1 MMPARA
7 HQYPLA
13 EEQAAASR
21 GLRNLLGLSRLEVVE
36 IARPPKGMSI
46 SGATLYRA
54 EGGGVGWVKHKTR
67 LELAKLYEKLI
78 KERMPEVIEQALPL
92 LACLRRVDL
101 IEHPHADHF
110 RPEVELPSLISMTP
124 IQTAEVLLQW
134 WDTQPLRPK
143 DFDTVY
149 MEVRKAVTTSSTY
162 YPFSSTELIDYGLR
176 PATKIDVDLTDISIV
191 WQTVNTIRAWAQ
203 SCFGPLPLCDPP
215 RCLPIIL
222 DELYSHNIHLTMGL
236 ILAERDEQ
244 GPRNIQNI
252 FRANHWL
259 LVLAFGVKPI
269 RLCQIWWQK
278 QPKNLISILS

>member
-1 MMPARA
+1 MPARA

-21 GLRNLLGLSRLEVVE
+21 RLRNLLGLTQSEVVE
-36 IARPPKGMSI
+36 LARPPKGASV
-46 SGATLYRA
+46 SRATLFRA
-54 EGGGVGWVKHKTR
+54 EGGGAGWVKHKTR
-67 LELAKLYEKLI
+67 LELARFYEKLI
-78 KERMPEVIEQALPL
+78 RERMPEVIDQALPL
-92 LACLRRVDL
+92 LACLRRVDR
-101 IEHPHADHF
+101 IEHPYADHF

-124 IQTAEVLLQW
+124 IQTAEDLLYW

-143 DFDTVY
+143 DFDTVF
-149 MEVRKAVTTSSTY
+149 MEVRMAVTTSSKY
-162 YPFSSTELIDYGLR
+162 YSFSSTELIDCGLR
-176 PATKIDVDLTDISIV
+176 PATKIDVDRSDISIV

-215 RCLPIIL
+215 RYLPKIL
-222 DELYSHNIHLTMGL
+222 DELYDHNIHLTIGL
-236 ILAERDEQ
+236 ILVERDEQ

-278 QPKNLISILS
+278 QPKNLISILN